1 MEKVVRIESMI
12 NAQVSI
18 AIPTLNLRRSWE
30 RKGAIQQIEFRDLEM
45 AFYEPGVEGLLRGG
59 ILYVNDEEARIALGL
74 EDKEN
79 GISIIKMDA
88 AKSKEVLEEMSLK
101 DFKEL
106 LEQLT
111 PSQIEDLADEAVKLR
126 LTDLNKAE
134 AIKNKSGINVAAK
147 VLAAKEDDAE
157 KAKANAEKK

>member
-1 MEKVVRIESMI
+1 
-12 NAQVSI
+12 
-18 AIPTLNLRRSWE
+18 
-30 RKGAIQQIEFRDLEM
+30 M

-59 ILYVNDEEARIALGL
+59 ILYINDEEARIALGL

-88 AKSKEVLEEMSLK
+88 ARSKEVLEEMSLK

-157 KAKANAEKK
+157 KASAEKK